1 MDNNAPFDTYETK
14 PRNDQPARNF
24 AFLDNHMLWVV
35 ILVTA
40 LLLVGLYLGVWY
52 LGYTRATV
60 KSQTTISQLRVENT
74 QLANDAAAWKKKAL
88 SAGLISAE
96 EAKKILLADYA
107 EESSIVTLIYPYT
120 DCERFASSRQI
131 DDWNVPFTE
140 KAFTMKWNGTV
151 TAGIDLNRVSIK
163 VDKSGEKLIV
173 SIPRAEVFDVQID
186 KESFELLDEQ
196 NNIFNPISME
206 DLLKLDIKIGEDMEA
221 RALENGLLTAAQQ
234 NARVYVTD
242 ILRSS
247 EEIGSYY
254 EIEFKLK

>member
-1 MDNNAPFDTYETK
+1 MQKDTPFYTYRTNSK
-14 PRNDQPARNF
+14 NDPSGRNSG
-24 AFLDNHMLWVV
+24 FLDNHLIWVV
-35 ILVTA
+35 ILVA
-40 LLLVGLYLGVWY
+40 MILLVGLYVFAWY

-74 QLANDAAAWKKKAL
+74 QLESDAAAWKKKAL
-88 SAGLISAE
+88 SAGLVSAD
-96 EAKKILLADYA
+96 EAKEILLADYPD
-107 EESSIVTLIYPYT
+107 ERTIVTLVYPYN
-120 DCERFASSRQI
+120 DCERFASSHQI
-131 DDWNVPFTE
+131 DDWQVPFTE
-140 KAFTMKWNGTV
+140 KAFTMKWSGTV

-173 SIPRAEVFDVQID
+173 AIPKAEVIDVQTNKD
-186 KESFELLDEQ
+186 SLELLDEQ

-206 DLLKLDIKIGEDMEA
+206 DLLKLDLKIEERMKEC
-221 RALENGLLTAAQQ
+221 ALENGLLAAAQQ